1 MIRRLFSLT
10 ILLFWLCTPASA
22 QRFLSEYDSTLFLRD
37 TVARVVKRLENLHF
51 SGYIQPQYQ
60 VASAKG
66 IPSFNGGAFQPNTN
80 NRFMLRRA
88 RIKVDYIFPNK
99 EESFPQALFTF
110 QIDATE
116 RGVVVRDMFAKVFEP
131 KGKKF
136 SLTAGIFAR
145 PFGYEIN
152 LSSAFRETPERGRA
166 SQILMPTERDL
177 GAMVSF
183 ESRKKRSGQPQFKWD
198 AGFFNGQGLAPGGIT
213 DFDSYKDLITR
224 FALKPLTLRNR
235 YTISAGLSHLNGG
248 WMQASRY
255 RYQMAAQAGNRVF
268 AVDSSLSNVGSKL
281 PRIYYGA
288 DAQFAIRHSWGKT
301 EWRAEYWW
309 GRQPGTEETTTN
321 PGTLPLDPSYLRRF
335 DAAFFYFL
343 QNIINE
349 KWELMVKWDWY
360 DPNTEVMGNDI
371 GKAGTNLSDTDIKY
385 NTWGAGLTHYV
396 NDKLKVL
403 AYYDWVRNEATSLSG
418 FTGDQSDN
426 IFTLRMQFRF

>member
-1 MIRRLFSLT
+1 MTLRRFLIFVLFFEVAL
-10 ILLFWLCTPASA
+10 PAFG
-22 QRFLSEYDSTLFLRD
+22 QRFLSDYDSTLFLKD
-37 TVARVVKRLENLHF
+37 TMPQVVRRLENLHF
-51 SGYIQPQYQ
+51 SGYIQPQFQ
-60 VASAKG
+60 IASSKG
-66 IPSFNGGAFQPNTN
+66 APSYNGGAFQPNTN

-88 RIKVDYIFPNK
+88 RIKVDYILPNK
-99 EESFPQALFTF
+99 EENFPQALFTF

-177 GAMVSF
+177 GAMISY
-183 ESRKKRSGQPQFKWD
+183 ETKKRSGQPQFKWD
-198 AGFFNGQGLAPGGIT
+198 AGFFNGQGLSGPA

-224 FALKPLTLRNR
+224 LAMKPWTIKKHYTL
-235 YTISAGLSHLNGG
+235 SAGLSYLNGG

-255 RYQMAAQAGNRVF
+255 RYQMALQGGNRVF
-268 AVDSSLSNVGSKL
+268 AVDSSLSNVGSRL

-288 DAQFAIRHSWGKT
+288 DAQFAIRHRWGKT

-321 PGTLPLDPSYLRRF
+321 PGTLPLEPNYLRRF

-343 QNIINE
+343 QNIVNE

-360 DPNTEVMGNDI
+360 DPNTDVKGADI
-371 GKAGTNLSDTDIKY
+371 GKAGTNLSTTDVKY
-385 NTWGAGLTHYV
+385 STLGAGLTHYV

-403 AYYDWVRNEATSLSG
+403 AYYDWVQNEATRLNG
-418 FTGDQSDN
+418 FTADQSDN